1 MSISLDCDCGKA
13 IKASDALAGKRIRC
27 PACGAT
33 LAVPAAL
40 PPPPVAREV
49 AGDDFEVLDDD
60 PPLPEKSVRSPV
72 KAVAVEE
79 AAEENRPEPAKKRK
93 KKKKRRSGKDE
104 ETNEELYERL
114 RAGDARLKRIARGIA
129 FLAFGLAI
137 VVGVVIAFTVYRQE
151 LKEVGGRAI
160 VGMIFFG
167 VVGVAA
173 VGKGIIG
180 LLFGQFLGEDDGP

>member
-1 MSISLDCDCGKA
+1 MAISLDCDCGKA
-13 IKASDALAGKRIRC
+13 IKASDALAGKRMQC

-33 LAVPAAL
+33 VAVPAAL
-40 PPPPVAREV
+40 PPPPVAGEV

-60 PPLPEKSVRSPV
+60 TPLPEKSVRSPV

-79 AAEENRPEPAKKRK
+79 AADANPPEPAKKRK

-114 RAGDARLKRIARGIA
+114 RASDARLKRTVRGIA

-137 VVGVVIAFTVYRQE
+137 VVGVVIAFTVYPQE

-167 VVGVAA
+167 VLGLAA
-173 VGKGIIG
+173 VGKGIVG